1 MYLMDG
7 ITETAALIRRQRRVP
22 PFLTIYEGL
31 AQRLVG
37 TPRFLFDDN
46 AIYTS
51 VELTLGR
58 PSVLLEAIRQMRIP
72 YPRLWVEWPESGRER
87 LRTVFPREIGPDRPI
102 PDRVGF
108 LLECDA
114 TGRRGQATWA
124 WSTMGGNI
132 PNVCPFATFF
142 DLDGEFAQP
151 QARVDGLSN
160 NNIAQVW
167 RDNPIQLAAFL
178 AIWRTARVEPDGEW
192 AEDYLIELDRKHGSE
207 AIAFAMADIYGELI
221 QMWCN
226 LLLLTSSRQIVDLA
240 PVSMAKLNKHR
251 VKRRE
256 VPRLDHTVVTLHLDP
271 AARERQKRAPLGHA
285 RKSPR
290 VHLVSSYLGRRGD
303 KHWIVQPYTRGS
315 GETIHRQV
323 RVQR

>member
-1 MYLMDG
+1 MDCLA
-7 ITETAALIRRQRRVP
+7 ETAALIGRQRNHPRM
-22 PFLTIYEGL
+22 FNIYTSLDE
-31 AQRLVG
+31 RLLG
-37 TPRFLFDDN
+37 TPRFLFDEN

-58 PSVLLEAIRQMRIP
+58 PTVLHDAIRQMRIP

-87 LRTVFPREIGPDRPI
+87 LRTVFPREIGPDRPL

-108 LLECDA
+108 LLEADE
-114 TGRRGQATWA
+114 TGRSGRATWVWA
-124 WSTMGGNI
+124 ALGSTI

-142 DLDGEFAQP
+142 DLDKEFPQP
-151 QARVDGLSN
+151 SARVQGLRT
-160 NNIAQVW
+160 NNIAQIW
-167 RDNPIQLAAFL
+167 ADNPVQIEAFL
-178 AIWRTARVEPDGEW
+178 SIWRTAQVAPDGPW
-192 AEDYLIELDRKHGSE
+192 AEDYLIELSQRHGDE
-207 AIAFAMADIYGELI
+207 AIGYAMADIYGELI

-271 AARERQKRAPLGHA
+271 AARERQRRAPLGHA